1 MNQLCK
7 LAAIPV
13 LISSSLAAA
22 PFLSIGDN
30 AELFVT
36 AKAGFRYE
44 DNIFLTDNN
53 KEDDFSFIV
62 APGLELVFGKN
73 SLWKG
78 TLSAAHTWTEYFDT
92 PDIDSDLTTVNFITS
107 YDGVR
112 WKINA
117 NASYREIYQN
127 SRDTRNVGNPTN
139 QLVRRNITA
148 AGVNAEYLL
157 TVKTKLGAGVQY
169 HDTHYKTADYTD
181 STDYSV
187 PLNYYYGITEKVDLS
202 AGIRYRH
209 TDVDSASSS
218 DRDDYYFN
226 VGARGEFTPKLSGR
240 ASIGYNLRTY
250 DDSDLDDD
258 SALGASVG
266 LTYAYSPKTQF
277 TLDLD
282 NDFGTASGGGGTETF
297 HVALGA
303 QTQFT
308 TELSA
313 GASASYESIDYSD
326 NSRKDDFYVFALYG
340 NYVINQYLNLTAA
353 YNYQWNDS
361 NISAADFKANV
372 VSLTLSFRY

>member
-1 MNQLCK
+1 MNQRYK
-7 LAAIPV
+7 LAAIPAI
-13 LISSSLAAA
+13 LASSLVAA

-44 DNIFLTDNN
+44 DNIFLAANHKD
-53 KEDDFSFIV
+53 DDFSFIV
-62 APGLELVFGKN
+62 TPGLDLVFGKN

-78 TLSAAHTWTEYFDT
+78 SLSAAHTWTEYFDT
-92 PDIDSDLTTVNFITS
+92 ENIDSDLTSVNFITS

-112 WKINA
+112 WKTNA
-117 NASYREIYQN
+117 NASYREINQN
-127 SRDTRNVGNPTN
+127 SRDAHSAS
-139 QLVRRNITA
+139 QLVRRNATA

-169 HDTHYKTADYTD
+169 NDTHYKTTGYTD
-181 STDYSV
+181 SSDYSV
-187 PLNYYYGITEKVDLS
+187 PFNYYYGITEKLDLS

-209 TDVDSASSS
+209 TDVDRGS

-250 DDSDLDDD
+250 DSSGQDDE
-258 SALGASVG
+258 SELGASVG

-282 NDFGTASGGGGTETF
+282 NDFGTASNGGGTKTF

-303 QTQFT
+303 QTQLT
-308 TELSA
+308 TEWSV
-313 GASASYESIDYSD
+313 GTSASYESIDYAR
-326 NSRKDDFYVFALYG
+326 NQGNQTTRNDDFYVFALYG
-340 NYVINQYLNLTAA
+340 NYVINQYFSLTAA

-361 NISAADFKANV
+361 NFNGNDFKANV